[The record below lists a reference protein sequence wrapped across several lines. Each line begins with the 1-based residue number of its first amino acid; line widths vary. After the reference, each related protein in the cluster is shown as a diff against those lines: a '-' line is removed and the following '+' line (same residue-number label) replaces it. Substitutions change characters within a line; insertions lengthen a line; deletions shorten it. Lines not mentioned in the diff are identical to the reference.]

1 MIQIKNQSPMDA
13 MADRVYSAVLTGNI
27 EQARTLLIEFKAL
40 YNSVLVEV
48 LRHNISTEFG
58 ISL

>member
-1 MIQIKNQSPMDA
+1 MIQIKNQSPVDA

-27 EQARTLLIEFKAL
+27 EQARTLLTEFKTL
-40 YNSVLVEV
+40 HNSTAEV

>member
-1 MIQIKNQSPMDA
+1 MIQIKNQSQMDA

-27 EQARTLLIEFKAL
+27 EQARTLLTEFKAL
-40 YNSVLVEV
+40 HNSAAEI

>member
-13 MADRVYSAVLTGNI
+13 MADLVYSAVLTGNI
-27 EQARTLLIEFKAL
+27 EQARTLLTEFKAL
-40 YNSVLVEV
+40 YNSPAEII
-48 LRHNISTEFG
+48 RHNISTEFG

>member
-40 YNSVLVEV
+40 YNSTAEV

>member
-1 MIQIKNQSPMDA
+1 MQLKHQSPMDV
-13 MADRVYSAVLTGNI
+13 MSDRVYSAVLTGNI

-40 YNSVLVEV
+40 YNSAAEV